1 MDSTSE
7 SFFVI
12 FILITCGGLFAA
24 IWLGILFLVSRF
36 GGWNRLYKCYKFPL
50 NAQKPF
56 KVKKFQSIQLGLSN
70 YNGVMTL
77 SLYPEGLGME
87 VMILFR
93 FGHPKIL
100 IPWRDIKLKEKSSSI
115 FFWNKLEVGN
125 PSIATISV
133 NNKILE
139 ELEPY
144 FSTESLDEDRWTKS

>member
-36 GGWNRLYKCYKFPL
+36 GGWNRLYKCYKFPF

-77 SLYPEGLGME
+77 SLS
-87 VMILFR
+87 
-93 FGHPKIL
+93 K
-100 IPWRDIKLKEKSSSI
+100 KLALRSIVNITWLMSCSLSS
-115 FFWNKLEVGN
+115 V
-125 PSIATISV
+125 PS
-133 NNKILE
+133 
-139 ELEPY
+139 
-144 FSTESLDEDRWTKS
+144 